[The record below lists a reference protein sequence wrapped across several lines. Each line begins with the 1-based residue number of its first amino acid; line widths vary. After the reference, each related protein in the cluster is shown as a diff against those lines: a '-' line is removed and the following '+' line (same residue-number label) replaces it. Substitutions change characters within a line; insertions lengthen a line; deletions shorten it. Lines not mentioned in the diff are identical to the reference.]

1 MKTRL
6 QQAILDKCI
15 VVSSFKFELK
25 SLIAAGANWD
35 IENHYFETSVNP
47 ENGIG
52 SPSEVYGVAFVR
64 PNIYVL
70 LETDELSEIR
80 GLIPCFPDGIKNN
93 VFSMLLS
100 LDITDAR
107 LRNISQGL
115 LIGVNPVRTLHSSS
129 LALCSSCPINFRLKR
144 NDKKRIMVKKKTWL
158 SVKISL
164 WLTAKI

>member
-80 GLIPCFPDGIKNN
+80 GLIPCFPADGIKND
-93 VFSMLLS
+93 VFSMLVS

-144 NDKKRIMVKKKTWL
+144 NNKKDYGKKKTWL

>member
-1 MKTRL
+1 M
-6 QQAILDKCI
+6 
-15 VVSSFKFELK
+15 
-25 SLIAAGANWD
+25 
-35 IENHYFETSVNP
+35 
-47 ENGIG
+47 
-52 SPSEVYGVAFVR
+52 R

-80 GLIPCFPDGIKNN
+80 GLIPCFPVDGIKND
-93 VFSMLLS
+93 VFSMLVS

-144 NDKKRIMVKKKTWL
+144 NNKKDR
-158 SVKISL
+158 SACSL
-164 WLTAKI
+164 WDRAEGGALTPSPNFFAKVEIN

>member
-1 MKTRL
+1 
-6 QQAILDKCI
+6 
-15 VVSSFKFELK
+15 
-25 SLIAAGANWD
+25 
-35 IENHYFETSVNP
+35 
-47 ENGIG
+47 
-52 SPSEVYGVAFVR
+52 
-64 PNIYVL
+64 
-70 LETDELSEIR
+70 
-80 GLIPCFPDGIKNN
+80 
-93 VFSMLLS
+93 MLVS